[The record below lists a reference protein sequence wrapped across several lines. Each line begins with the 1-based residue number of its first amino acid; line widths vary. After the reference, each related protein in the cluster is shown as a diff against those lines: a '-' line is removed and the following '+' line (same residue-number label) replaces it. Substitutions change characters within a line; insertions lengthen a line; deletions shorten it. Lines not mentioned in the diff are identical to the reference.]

1 MATVPYQ
8 KLKLACY
15 MGNVSMAAIGCLSP
29 LLFVTFREMYG
40 ISYTLLGLLVVIN
53 FCTQLTVDL
62 IFAYHASRFNVERTV
77 KLTPLLTVAGLMI
90 YGLLPTL
97 VPQCAY
103 LFLALGTV
111 VFSAAAGLSEVLLSP
126 VIAAIPSKTP
136 ERDMSILHSTYAWGL
151 VVVVIFSTLFLKWV
165 GAERWFLLPLVM
177 VAIPAASFLLF
188 LSEVLPPMEQGT
200 ETPEQGSR
208 FPKGLWLCVLCIFL
222 GGAAEGTMTQ
232 WISSYLES
240 AVELTKAVG
249 DILGMAMFSAA
260 LGLGRSLYAK
270 LGKRVLS
277 VIQWGM
283 GGAAVCYVV
292 AALSSNAVIGLVA
305 CVLTGLCVS
314 MLWPGSIILV
324 GERFPTIGVTAYALM
339 AAGGDLGCSAAP
351 QLVGLVADGVAAS
364 QWAAALSQSLSHT
377 AEQIG
382 MRAGILAAAI
392 FPLVGVF
399 FLIYLRRFFRDDS
412 AGKK

>member
-90 YGLLPTL
+90 YGFLPTL

-208 FPKGLWLCVLCIFL
+208 FPKGLWLCVFCIFL

-314 MLWPGSIILV
+314 MLWPGCLV
-324 GERFPTIGVTAYALM
+324 VAEKRIPSGGVFMYAMM
-339 AAGGDLGCSAAP
+339 AAGGDLGASVAP
-351 QLVGLVADGVAAS
+351 QLLGAITDAAMLSSRVIALSARLGISAEQCGMRLGMLVGAAFPLL
-364 QWAAALSQSLSHT
+364 AAFLYRYLLKTAKNDAAL
-377 AEQIG
+377 
-382 MRAGILAAAI
+382 
-392 FPLVGVF
+392 
-399 FLIYLRRFFRDDS
+399 
-412 AGKK
+412 